1 MLNKKTALA
10 HSEHNRQRK
19 SGGFFLIILGALI
32 FILAPITF
40 GDSPQTGMGFI
51 VLGFIVGGIGFYLN
65 FIKKR
70 T

>member
-1 MLNKKTALA
+1 MA
-10 HSEHNRQRK
+10 HSEHNKPRK

-32 FILAPITF
+32 FILAPMTLSE
-40 GDSPQTGMGFI
+40 SPQTGIGFI

-70 T
+70 K

>member
-1 MLNKKTALA
+1 MLNNRTALA
-10 HSEHNRQRK
+10 HNEHNRPRK
-19 SGGFFLIILGALI
+19 SGGFFLIILGSLI

-40 GDSPQTGMGFI
+40 GESPQTGMGFI

-70 T
+70 R

>member
-1 MLNKKTALA
+1 MFNKRTVLA
-10 HSEHNRQRK
+10 HSEHNKPKK

-32 FILAPITF
+32 FMLAPVTF
-40 GDSPQTGMGFI
+40 SESLQIGIGFI